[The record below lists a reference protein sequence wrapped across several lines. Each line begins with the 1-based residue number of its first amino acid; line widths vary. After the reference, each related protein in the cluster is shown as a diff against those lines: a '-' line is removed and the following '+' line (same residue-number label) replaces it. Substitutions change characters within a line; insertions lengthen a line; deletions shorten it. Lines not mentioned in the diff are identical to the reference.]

1 MSFPMYAGLLV
12 GLLSGILGIL
22 FTLANFGWTNIAFA
36 LVFGGFIIS
45 VPFVLAYMIDRSG
58 LDARPPISSREE
70 FPNDRGPGS

>member
-1 MSFPMYAGLLV
+1 
-12 GLLSGILGIL
+12 
-22 FTLANFGWTNIAFA
+22 LANFGWTNIAFA